1 MTDETY
7 SFVKD
12 IKERKQMAH
21 GAYRKVR
28 GKRKKVTLPSDH
40 LTQKQI
46 KEMNGAVATYT
57 MDKPHTY
64 YELLAFPKDLR
75 KEYIQGVISKYH
87 PSINEMT
94 KMLHCKRD
102 TFLALLKQMEVDMP
116 RTYRN
121 PTQKLEWRKF
131 MGENI
136 EVPEAVETKEV
147 QTPAPIPYTPAPIIG
162 KIDQMTIHVIGKPL
176 AVGQGIPAL
185 LDPNKNYYFSINI
198 SEVEEKEMEGKEEDE
213 SDCSRAG

>member
-1 MTDETY
+1 MPSDYLTASQRKELNGVAVTY
-7 SFVKD
+7 S
-12 IKERKQMAH
+12 
-21 GAYRKVR
+21 
-28 GKRKKVTLPSDH
+28 
-40 LTQKQI
+40 
-46 KEMNGAVATYT
+46 

-121 PTQKLEWRKF
+121 SMQKLEWRKF
-131 MGENI
+131 TGENI
-136 EVPEAVETKEV
+136 DVHGAVETKEV

-185 LDPNKNYYFSINI
+185 LDPNKNYYFSIDI
-198 SEVEEKEMEGKEEDE
+198 SEVEEKETEEKEEDE